1 MYARLIAALLLVV
14 VVPALTLSEQ
24 PLTIGDQLQ
33 LLLDDWLID
42 SMQGV
47 ELTLHSPR
55 PAEVVLPKDKP
66 WEDGTMYD
74 PVVIKDGDRYRMWY
88 RTNFNAP
95 PFYTGYAE
103 SADGVQWTKPDL
115 GLIEFQGSK
124 ENNLVWTS
132 GADGAMGYVLSV
144 FKDGNPQAPDSERYK
159 GFATRATSQAGEVG
173 ILGLISSDGLRWQ
186 LLQPDVILRG
196 GAFDSHNLALWD
208 AARAQY
214 LAYTRGFRDGVRQI
228 RRAASGDFR
237 NWSELTFIDL
247 GDSPTEHLYKNA
259 ATTYYRQP
267 DILLMFPKRFLPER
281 KADPNWPHPGLSDI
295 VFMSS
300 RDGIRWQRR
309 FLEAFLRPGLDPLNW
324 HERAIEVGQGLVPTG
339 PGEMSLYYIEHYRTD
354 SVHIRRG
361 VLREDGFVSV
371 HAPYA
376 GGELVTRPL
385 VFSGDRLVINYA
397 TSAAGSLGVEIQD
410 ADGKPFAGFGF
421 EDAAEIYGDQTDRVV
436 TWKGGPDVGALAGQ
450 PVRLRFVMKDAD
462 LYSLRFRSE

>member
-1 MYARLIAALLLVV
+1 
-14 VVPALTLSEQ
+14 
-24 PLTIGDQLQ
+24 
-33 LLLDDWLID
+33 
-42 SMQGV
+42 
-47 ELTLHSPR
+47 
-55 PAEVVLPKDKP
+55 
-66 WEDGTMYD
+66 MYD

-247 GDSPTEHLYKNA
+247 GDSPAEHLYKNA

-410 ADGKPFAGFGF
+410 AGGKPFAGFGF